1 MLNIFESIP
10 DGLLDADAT
19 ELEALLGGPSVIHLN
34 GRQQPALFVSV
45 LMHGNE
51 TTGFEAVKR
60 WLRRYEPGGGSK
72 PMPRAL
78 TLFIGNVSAARQGMR
93 RLAEQP
99 DYNRVWPSGGAGDT
113 AEHRLMVEVMAIM
126 RARGVFASVDVHNNT
141 GLNPHYAC
149 VNRIDYRFLHLAT
162 LFSRQVVYF
171 IRPAGVQ
178 SMSFAELAPAVT
190 LECGQPGQP
199 HGTEHAL
206 EYLDACLNLAEIP
219 DHPVADGDLDLFHTV
234 AVVKVPESVS
244 LGFEDGVELR
254 LVENLDRMNFNEL
267 LPGTAFANVTGDV
280 GLALDVCGEENDE
293 DVAHRY
299 FVVEDGQIRTRV
311 PVMPS
316 MLTQNVEII
325 RQDCLCYLME
335 RYRLA

>member
-99 DYNRVWPSGGAGDT
+99 DYNRVWPSGA
-113 AEHRLMVEVMAIM
+113 
-126 RARGVFASVDVHNNT
+126 
-141 GLNPHYAC
+141 
-149 VNRIDYRFLHLAT
+149 LAT
-162 LFSRQVVYF
+162 PRS
-171 IRPAGVQ
+171 IA
-178 SMSFAELAPAVT
+178 
-190 LECGQPGQP
+190 
-199 HGTEHAL
+199 
-206 EYLDACLNLAEIP
+206 
-219 DHPVADGDLDLFHTV
+219 
-234 AVVKVPESVS
+234 
-244 LGFEDGVELR
+244 
-254 LVENLDRMNFNEL
+254 
-267 LPGTAFANVTGDV
+267 
-280 GLALDVCGEENDE
+280 
-293 DVAHRY
+293 
-299 FVVEDGQIRTRV
+299 
-311 PVMPS
+311 
-316 MLTQNVEII
+316 
-325 RQDCLCYLME
+325 
-335 RYRLA
+335 

>member
-1 MLNIFESIP
+1 MLKVFETLP
-10 DGLLDADAT
+10 AGLLDAQAT
-19 ELEALLGGPSVIHLN
+19 ELEELLGGPALIHLS
-34 GRQQPALFVSV
+34 GRQGPDLFVSV

-60 WLRRYEPGGGSK
+60 WLRRYEPGGGKRS
-72 PMPRAL
+72 MPRSL
-78 TLFIGNVSAARQGMR
+78 SLFIGNVSAARLGMR
-93 RLAEQP
+93 RLPEQP
-99 DYNRVWPSGGAGDT
+99 DYNRVWPAGGAGDT
-113 AEHRLMVEVMAIM
+113 PEHGLMEDVVAIM
-126 RARGVFASVDVHNNT
+126 RRRGVFASVDVHNNT

-149 VNRIDYRFLHLAT
+149 VNRIDNRFLHLAA
-162 LFSRQVVYF
+162 LFGRQVVYF

-219 DHPVADGDLDLFHTV
+219 DHPVAEGDLDLFHTV
-234 AVVKVPESVS
+234 AVVKVPPQVS
-244 LGFEDGVELR
+244 LGFDADVDIR
-254 LVENLDRMNFNEL
+254 LVESLDRMNFNEL
-267 LPGTAFANVTGDV
+267 APGTAIAGVRDGV
-280 GLALDVCGEENDE
+280 GLALDVCGEASDE
-293 DVAHRY
+293 DVANRY
-299 FVVEDGQIRTRV
+299 FVVEDGEIRTRV

-316 MLTQNVEII
+316 MLTQNIEII

-335 RYRLA
+335 RFRLD